1 MATEDGN
8 SVALQQLDR
17 ERLTRITDSL
27 IQTITS
33 PEFIERMRS
42 FRNVAERTSSF
53 EEAGGLMSIES
64 LREAGAELPDDFRI
78 TSRVFEDYQEGT
90 RISVSPLEGGG
101 PQLAW
106 GACAGGGAATV
117 CGCAGGS
124 TLA

>member
-1 MATEDGN
+1 MSTGDE
-8 SVALQQLDR
+8 VTLQQLDR
-17 ERLTRITDSL
+17 ERLTKITDSL

-42 FRNVAERTSSF
+42 FRSVAERTSSF
-53 EEAGGLMSIES
+53 EEAGSLMSIES
-64 LREAGAELPDDFRI
+64 LREAGAELPEDFRI
-78 TSRVFEDYQEGT
+78 TSRVFEDYEKGT
-90 RISVSPLEGGG
+90 RIAVSPIEGFD
-101 PQLAW
+101 PRVAW